1 MLQEL
6 WFDHREITL
15 LDSLLLQEE
24 TRRKPA
30 IFVEVLLEENSA
42 GRKF

>member
-6 WFDHREITL
+6 WIDHRDITL
-15 LDSLLLQEE
+15 LGSVLLQEE

-30 IFVEVLLEENSA
+30 IFVEVLVEEN
-42 GRKF
+42 